1 MSWHLR
7 ARTAVTR
14 TCVCIC
20 INVYTHSHLRAWWP
34 QVCVYIYTCTCAH
47 AYTHHMYTTR
57 SMYTQT
63 IAPDSTDLII
73 MYICVYL
80 FCMCVYLK
88 VAFASSAMWM
98 CRCTCIHCIPWYC
111 ALGEFPC
118 FILAVWFYIESSWSL
133 VVHSWLWG
141 VGSGS
146 GGSNAWISSLPLQ
159 TLCSA
164 INSHL
169 VINRAQLESNLGAL
183 PPFPPLPSLS
193 PLILWGIDGSYHMWG
208 CQCLEWWAKISLS
221 MSLPQMTFSLYLCIG
236 SLHW

>member
-73 MYICVYL
+73 MYVYVCIWKWLLQAQLCECVGVHVYTVFHGTVHWGNSPVL
-80 FCMCVYLK
+80 FWRYD
-88 VAFASSAMWM
+88 
-98 CRCTCIHCIPWYC
+98 
-111 ALGEFPC
+111 
-118 FILAVWFYIESSWSL
+118 FILKAAGHWWCISVCGGL
-133 VVHSWLWG
+133 G
-141 VGSGS
+141 VGV
-146 GGSNAWISSLPLQ
+146 GGVMPGL
-159 TLCSA
+159 
-164 INSHL
+164 
-169 VINRAQLESNLGAL
+169 AL
-183 PPFPPLPSLS
+183 FLS
-193 PLILWGIDGSYHMWG
+193 KHFAVL
-208 CQCLEWWAKISLS
+208 
-221 MSLPQMTFSLYLCIG
+221 
-236 SLHW
+236 